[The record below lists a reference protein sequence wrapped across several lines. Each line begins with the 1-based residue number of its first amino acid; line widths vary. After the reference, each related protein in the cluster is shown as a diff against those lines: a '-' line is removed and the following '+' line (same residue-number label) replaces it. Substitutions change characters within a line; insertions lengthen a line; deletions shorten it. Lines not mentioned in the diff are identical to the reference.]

1 MSALPAW
8 FSIHPIDWKPAV
20 GRLYDRPD
28 GEHSRRE
35 GDMIRHIGIRP
46 IIFSVNCYI
55 AAVLALFISFSLD
68 LKSSA
73 WAMVTVY
80 LTSQPLSGA
89 LRAKAVYRVVGTF
102 VGGAVMVAIVPNMV
116 NAPELTTLAII
127 LWVALCVF
135 VSLLDRT
142 PRSYMFVLSGYTA
155 ALIGFPSV
163 LAPSTVFD
171 TAVSR
176 VEEITLGVVCAA
188 IVHSL
193 ILPIDPAKRDLARSK
208 SLTDVA
214 ITRQQVERAQ
224 QATDEAQ
231 AKLDAANA
239 ALDVARLNLERSTVL
254 APVKGIVTNF
264 DLLPGRYVNVGA
276 AVFAL
281 IDSDSFRVE
290 GYFEETKL
298 RRIRVGEEATVKLI
312 GDLRVLSGHV
322 ESIAYG
328 IEDQNRSTSSE
339 LLASVNPTFSWVR
352 LAQRIPVRIKLD
364 YAPAD
369 ILLVAGR
376 TATVSIGKIRW
387 W

>member
-1 MSALPAW
+1 MKSFFASFGRALLTL
-8 FSIHPIDWKPAV
+8 V
-20 GRLYDRPD
+20 VVL
-28 GEHSRRE
+28 
-35 GDMIRHIGIRP
+35 
-46 IIFSVNCYI
+46 V
-55 AAVLALFISFSLD
+55 AVLAGWELWSYYMLEPWTRDGRVRADVVKVAADVSGLVSDVFVRDNEKVSKGQQLFRIDKRRFQ
-68 LKSSA
+68 
-73 WAMVTVY
+73 Y
-80 LTSQPLSGA
+80 A
-89 LRAKAVYRVVGTF
+89 LEQAKAD
-102 VGGAVMVAIVPNMV
+102 VASQQ
-116 NAPELTTLAII
+116 ATL
-127 LWVALCVF
+127 
-135 VSLLDRT
+135 DQ
-142 PRSYMFVLSGYTA
+142 
-155 ALIGFPSV
+155 
-163 LAPSTVFD
+163 
-171 TAVSR
+171 
-176 VEEITLGVVCAA
+176 
-188 IVHSL
+188 
-193 ILPIDPAKRDLARSK
+193 AKRDLARSK

-254 APVKGIVTNF
+254 APVNGIVTNF

-298 RRIRVGEEATVKLI
+298 RRIRVGEDATVKLI
-312 GDLRVLSGHV
+312 GDSRVLSGHV
-322 ESIAYG
+322 ESITYG

-364 YAPAD
+364 YVPAD
-369 ILLVAGR
+369 LLLVAGR